1 MTDYISPKVRAWLSL
16 NLHSIKEKIAQHSEQ
31 GLKKYIMEYIDR
43 HETDNKSARRLGYEL
58 ETQLH
63 KELNYINVHISY
75 IETHP
80 EPQESPSVKGTF
92 SVKGYYV
99 IRMEW

>member
-1 MTDYISPKVRAWLSL
+1 MNYISPKVRTWLSL
-16 NLHSIKEKIAQHSEQ
+16 NLHSIREKIAQHTEQ
-31 GLKKYIMEYIDR
+31 GLRKYIMEYVDKHEIDA
-43 HETDNKSARRLGYEL
+43 KSARHLGYEL

-63 KELNYINVHISY
+63 KELNYINVNVSY

-80 EPQESPSVKGTF
+80 VPQETFSIKGSF